1 MTRGAISRR
10 GTVGVMLAGA
20 VMLSVGYRDTTA
32 SPALEDTLMKIAIE
46 FDGQRLPATLFDNPS
61 SREFATLLPLDL
73 TLEDYASVEKIA
85 YLPRKLTTEG
95 SGPFDGE
102 AIGDIAYYAPW
113 GNIVFYYGSYRYSN
127 GLIRLGRLDGEVTPL
142 VRDDRFP
149 VRIVSLS

>member
-10 GTVGVMLAGA
+10 GAVGVMLGSVAT
-20 VMLSVGYRDTTA
+20 LSVGYRDTTA
-32 SPALEDTLMKIAIE
+32 SPAREDTLMKIAIE

-61 SREFATLLPLDL
+61 SREFATLLPLEL

-113 GNIVFYYGSYRYSN
+113 GNIVFYYGSYRYAN
-127 GLIRLGRLDGEVTPL
+127 GLVRLGRLDGEVMPL

-149 VRIVSLS
+149 VRIVSLG